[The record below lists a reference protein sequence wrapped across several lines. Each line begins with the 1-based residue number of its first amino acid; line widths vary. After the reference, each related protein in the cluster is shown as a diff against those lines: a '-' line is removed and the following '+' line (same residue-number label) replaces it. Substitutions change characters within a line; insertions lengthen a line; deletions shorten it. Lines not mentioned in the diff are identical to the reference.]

1 MRKRNN
7 TNKQQAVENARIFQC
22 YYDWLKNIALAE
34 FQWLNLPDSMNE
46 RFLELS
52 LYQNGKALIAPDKKY
67 KTGIINLRATPN
79 GQMNIYENFVR
90 YHGYSIQYDAEYDA
104 DECVYVRN
112 NRTTTPTDLYIYMW
126 AERLAKI
133 EIAIQA
139 NISVQRFPIIAKTT
153 DAQRMS
159 MENMLEKFE
168 GGVPFIISDKSFDE
182 YNNLSVFNTSVPMIA
197 PDLFELKKQTFNDC
211 LTFLGINNANNEKAN
226 RMLVDEVNANNEN
239 IGLACASFW
248 EQRKVACLEANEKFG
263 LNIDVKKRNINEL
276 LQVVAG
282 EPIDNSGGSED
293 DNNTS
298 TE

>member
-7 TNKQQAVENARIFQC
+7 RNKTQAVENSRIFQA
-22 YYDWLKNIALAE
+22 YYDWLKNIALSE
-34 FQWLNLPDSMNE
+34 FQWLNLPDSMDE

-52 LYQNGKALIAPDKKY
+52 LYQNGKALIGEDKKY

-112 NRTTTPTDLYIYMW
+112 NRTTTPTDLYIFMW

-133 EIAIQA
+133 EVAIQA

-168 GGVPFIISDKSFDE
+168 GGVPFIMSDKSFDD
-182 YNNLSVFNTSVPMIA
+182 YNNLTVFNTHVPLIA
-197 PDLFELKKQTFNDC
+197 PDLFELKKKTFNEC
-211 LTFLGINNANNEKAN
+211 MTFLGINNANNEKAN
-226 RMLVDEVNANNEN
+226 RMLVDEINANNET
-239 IGLACASFW
+239 IGIGCASFY
-248 EQRKVACLEANEKFG
+248 EQRKLACEQANKLFG
-263 LNIDVKKRNINEL
+263 LDIDVRKRNIKEI
-276 LQVVAG
+276 LQIV
-282 EPIDNSGGSED
+282 GGNTY
-293 DNNTS
+293 DNNTG
-298 TE
+298 TEQTDS